1 MADENVNEQ
10 AESTETAPAATA
22 EAAPA
27 AEKPVEQ
34 APAPKPSRTATPLP
48 EGVLFIWGTGRR
60 KKAVARVRI
69 RPGTGTIQINKRPL
83 EQFFHVEKD
92 RLDVLGPLQ
101 AVNML
106 SAWDVWATVNG
117 GGTTGQ
123 SGAVKLGLSRAL
135 IKAMPDLDADLR
147 GLGLLTRDS
156 RARERKKPGQPGARK
171 RFQFSKR

>member
-1 MADENVNEQ
+1 MADENVNDK
-10 AESTETAPAATA
+10 AESTETAPAAA
-22 EAAPA
+22 EVAP

-34 APAPKPSRTATPLP
+34 APAPKPPRTANPLP

-60 KKAVARVRI
+60 KKATARVRI
-69 RPGTGTIQINKRPL
+69 RPGTGQILINKRPMD
-83 EQFFHVEKD
+83 QFFHVEKD
-92 RLDVLGPLQ
+92 QLDVLGPLA
-101 AVNML
+101 AVNMVK
-106 SAWDVWATVNG
+106 SWDVWATVNG

-123 SGAVKLGLSRAL
+123 SGSVKLGLSRAL
-135 IKAMPDLDADLR
+135 IKAMPELEADLR